1 VVYGDM
7 STVPPT
13 CMCVCVC
20 ERERRQ
26 EYCTT
31 HMSVYQCPSMPVNPH
46 LSLYL
51 LPHFKR
57 LLGDPPHLW
66 RTPLG

>member
-1 VVYGDM
+1 
-7 STVPPT
+7 
-13 CMCVCVC
+13 VC